1 LHLSLDAHLAVD
13 GHIVRG
19 ESQSCDR
26 GVVGDLDIDIVAAG
40 LEQERLAHR
49 IKLARGQRLNLG
61 DRIHR
66 SLNGT
71 GGHAGVEDGH
81 VRSKVRLHRVTETER
96 ANREQT
102 TEKNASKHMRKGGV
116 S

>member
-1 LHLSLDAHLAVD
+1 M
-13 GHIVRG
+13 GFT
-19 ESQSCDR
+19 DR
-26 GVVGDLDIDIVAAG
+26 FSADR
-40 LEQERLAHR
+40 Q
-49 IKLARGQRLNLG
+49 KLT
-61 DRIHR
+61 